1 MPDNSNSYATRN
13 EVKAALRI
21 GTADTAD
28 DVLIDNCRGA
38 ASRLI
43 DGYCNRQFWAATSAT
58 PSVFQA
64 NTEYVC
70 DVDDFYT
77 TTGFILQ
84 TSSFADGVFDTTWAS
99 TDVQLEPLNG
109 VLDGLTWSYN
119 KLRAIGDYLFPTVN
133 ANYGD
138 QALVQVTARW
148 GWAAVPDP
156 VIQACI
162 IQASRIF
169 KRYDSPLGVAGF
181 GDLGAIRVS
190 RFLDPDMA
198 QLVEPYRRM
207 RMFA

>member
-1 MPDNSNSYATRN
+1 MTITNGYATRN
-13 EVKAALRI
+13 QVKAALRI

-28 DVLIDNCRGA
+28 DVLIDNCVGA

-43 DGYCNRQFWAATSAT
+43 DGYCNRQFWAVASAT
-58 PSVFQA
+58 PRVFQA
-64 NTEYVC
+64 NNEFVC

-77 TTGFILQ
+77 TDSFVLM
-84 TSSFADGVFDTTWAS
+84 TSSFADGVFDTTWAT
-99 TDVQLEPLNG
+99 TDYQLEPLNG
-109 VLDGLTWSYN
+109 VLDGLTWSYD
-119 KLRAIGDYLFPTVN
+119 KIRAVGNYLFPTVN
-133 ANYGD
+133 ANYGE
-138 QALVQVTARW
+138 QALVQVTAKW
-148 GWAAVPDP
+148 GWATVPDP
-156 VIQACI
+156 ITQACI